1 GSQEG
6 GEEVDPQGRQEGD
19 QASCQEGREEGDQ
32 EGSQEGRQEVAGQE
46 DRQEGGSEEDHQ
58 EGSGQEEP
66 AQGSQEADRQE
77 ERGRDHAADADA
89 LELIPR
95 AAGTEAPSPRAQAE
109 REFFFLVSCVR
120 VGPVGQSPDG
130 AWPSM
135 ACEGRPRQR
144 SAAPCSRASPDQ
156 PQPWRPSS
164 S

>member
-89 LELIPR
+89 PDLIPR
-95 AAGTEAPSPRAQAE
+95 SAVTEAPSPRAQAE
-109 REFFFLVSCVR
+109 REFFFGALRSGWPR
-120 VGPVGQSPDG
+120 RAKPGWGLAIDG
-130 AWPSM
+130 LRGA
-135 ACEGRPRQR
+135 
-144 SAAPCSRASPDQ
+144 SAAEVRRSMQPRFPRISRS
-156 PQPWRPSS
+156 R
-164 S
+164 